1 LQRIIPEKRTI
12 ILSSEKSS
20 KGNQTMNLQRTPC
33 RHKPLA
39 PAIQRCCDAR
49 NSALREINANQPPA
63 LEQLDKNDP
72 AYSSL
77 KYALKLLHEQYDAD
91 ARERTEAAYCF
102 AMPDPST
109 RQGVKDF
116 IACVLHG
123 MTINVFS
130 NNKAS
135 MLLTGAR
142 IALAGTKHC
151 PPPGAQKA
159 KTFSQAENEDQP
171 VA

>member
-1 LQRIIPEKRTI
+1 
-12 ILSSEKSS
+12 
-20 KGNQTMNLQRTPC
+20 MNLERTPC

-49 NSALREINANQPPA
+49 NSVLREINANQPPDFD
-63 LEQLDKNDP
+63 QLDEDDP
-72 AYSSL
+72 EFDEKECEL
-77 KYALKLLHEQYDAD
+77 NLLHEKHDKE
-91 ARERTEAAYCF
+91 ARERVEAAYCF

-116 IACVLHG
+116 IAAVLHG

-130 NNKAS
+130 NHKAT

-142 IALAGTKHC
+142 VALAGVKYTPAPSKE
-151 PPPGAQKA
+151 KA
-159 KTFSQAENEDQP
+159 NIDFSAENEG
-171 VA
+171 

>member
-1 LQRIIPEKRTI
+1 
-12 ILSSEKSS
+12 
-20 KGNQTMNLQRTPC
+20 MNLHRTPC
-33 RHKPLA
+33 RHKPLS

-49 NSALREINANQPPA
+49 NSVLRELNANQPPDPKQLTPTELSRYGSIGA
-63 LEQLDKNDP
+63 LNHLRT
-72 AYSSL
+72 
-77 KYALKLLHEQYDAD
+77 KYDEEG
-91 ARERTEAAYCF
+91 RERAEAAYCF

-123 MTINVFS
+123 MTIDVFS
-130 NNKAS
+130 SHKAS

-142 IALAGTKHC
+142 VALAGTKHC

-159 KTFSQAENEDQP
+159 KTFSQDENEAQP
-171 VA
+171 AA

>member
-1 LQRIIPEKRTI
+1 
-12 ILSSEKSS
+12 
-20 KGNQTMNLQRTPC
+20 MNLERTPC
-33 RHKPLA
+33 RHKPLT
-39 PAIQRCCDAR
+39 PALQRCCDAR
-49 NSALREINANQPPA
+49 NAILRELNANQPTHPD
-63 LEQLDKNDP
+63 QLSFDKSEP
-72 AYSSL
+72 TWSAQ
-77 KYALKLLHEQYDAD
+77 KHALKLLYEQYNAD

-142 IALAGTKHC
+142 IALAGTRHC
-151 PPPGAQKA
+151 PPPGAKKA

>member
-1 LQRIIPEKRTI
+1 
-12 ILSSEKSS
+12 
-20 KGNQTMNLQRTPC
+20 MNLHRTPC

-49 NSALREINANQPPA
+49 NSLLRELNANQPPDPG
-63 LEQLDKNDP
+63 QLDP
-72 AYSSL
+72 ADLSRYGGVG
-77 KYALKLLHEQYDAD
+77 ALNFLRSQYDEQ

-116 IACVLHG
+116 IACILHG
-123 MTINVFS
+123 MTLDVFS
-130 NNKAS
+130 HHKAS

-142 IALAGTKHC
+142 VALAGVKYTPAPSKE
-151 PPPGAQKA
+151 KA
-159 KTFSQAENEDQP
+159 NIDFSEENEAQP
-171 VA
+171 TA